1 MALVISSPG
10 AYGLFS
16 SRRLYDDGSLRRNG
30 KAQTEAGQAVTVG
43 L

>member
-16 SRRLYDDGSLRRNG
+16 SRRLYDDGSVQPYG
-30 KAQTEAGQAVTVG
+30 KAQTEAGQAVAVG
-43 L
+43 